1 MREKRIPNFMIGLLL
16 GALIG
21 LLIWYWQKSTSAE
34 NGALAL
40 LDRLAAAESKVRE
53 LQAQLVNAGRQ
64 ALSQPA
70 AEIVKAPPAEIVK
83 APVAAIAAPDDLQQ
97 VRGIGPIFA
106 GRLHSAGIDTFAALA
121 ATGAEELAQVLG
133 VSMSRAENILA
144 EARTVIGD

>member
-1 MREKRIPNFMIGLLL
+1 MRKKRIPNFMIGLLL

-64 ALSQPA
+64 ALSQT
-70 AEIVKAPPAEIVK
+70 PAEIVK
-83 APVAAIAAPDDLQQ
+83 APAAAIEAPDDLQE
-97 VRGIGPIFA
+97 VHGIGPVFA
-106 GRLHSAGIDTFAALA
+106 ERLRGAGIDTFSGLA
-121 ATGAEELAQVLG
+121 ATGAAKLAQVLG
-133 VSMSRAENILA
+133 VSIGRAESILA
-144 EARTVIGD
+144 EARTLVSD